1 MVRAKKGYSMKRTAM
16 HLKLTLAAALMF
28 AAANA
33 PATERSEVP
42 EKYTWNLADLYPSA
56 EAWQAARVD
65 VEKRIPAVAKYQG
78 RLGESAAVLFDA
90 LEARMA
96 VQKDLERLSVYAAM
110 LSDQD
115 KRESK
120 TLEMNQQAQQMTV
133 DFSAALAYM
142 QPEILALGSQ
152 KVSALTA
159 ADKRLDVYRVFL
171 DDILR
176 WEPHTLGAAEEQI
189 LAKTG
194 DMAGTAGTLHDVFT
208 NSDLPYASVTLS
220 DGQSARLDAQGY
232 TKYRAAANRDDRVKV
247 FQAFWSRYHEFEQ
260 SLGAMLAAQ
269 VQAHIF
275 QKETRKFDSCVE
287 SALFGPNVPPA
298 VYTQLIGD
306 VHANLPTLH
315 RYLKLRQRMM
325 GVDQLGYEDL
335 YAPVIKKVD
344 LRYTREQAM
353 DLTLKAVA
361 PLGPTYVSGLQNG
374 FNSRWVDWDP
384 TTGKRSGA
392 YSTGVYGV
400 HPYQLQNFTGLYEE
414 VSTLAHE
421 SGHSMHTLLSYQT
434 QPYVNSGYPTFV
446 AEVASTCNEALLL
459 DYMLKTTTDPDVRLF
474 LLGSRLDN
482 LRTTLFRQTLFAEF
496 ELKIHQMAEKGDA
509 LSGDAMSAVYLELL
523 RTYYGDA
530 QNVCRIDPLYAIEW
544 AYIHHFYYNF
554 YVYSYST
561 SIVASSSIASGILA
575 EARAKKPSSKAR
587 DAYLAMLSSG
597 SSKYPIDLLKG
608 AGVDMT
614 TSAPFKAAIAEM
626 NRVMDEME
634 RVLATRDGAPNKK

>member
-1 MVRAKKGYSMKRTAM
+1 MKRTAL
-16 HLKLTLAAALMF
+16 HLNLTLAAALMS

-56 EAWQAARVD
+56 DAWQAARAD
-65 VEKRIPAVAKYQG
+65 VEKRIPGLANHRG
-78 RLGESAAVLFDA
+78 RLGESAAALFDA

-96 VQKDLERLSVYAAM
+96 VQLELERLGVYASM
-110 LSDQD
+110 LSDED
-115 KRESK
+115 KRQSK
-120 TLEMNQQAQQMTV
+120 TLEMNQQAQQMAV
-133 DFSAALAYM
+133 DFNAALAYM
-142 QPEILALGSQ
+142 QPEILALGSG
-152 KVSALTA
+152 KVNALIA
-159 ADKRLDVYRVFL
+159 ADKRLEVYRVFL
-171 DDILR
+171 ADILR

-194 DMAGTAGTLHDVFT
+194 DMAGAAGSLHDVFT

-220 DGQSARLDAQGY
+220 DGKSVRLDAQGY
-232 TKYRAAANRDDRVKV
+232 TKYRASTNRDDRMQV
-247 FQAFWSRYHEFEQ
+247 FHAFWSRYHEFEQ
-260 SLGAMLAAQ
+260 SLGTMLAAQ
-269 VQAHIF
+269 LQAHIF

-287 SALFGPNVPPA
+287 AALFGPNVPPA
-298 VYTQLIGD
+298 VYTQLISD
-306 VHANLPTLH
+306 VHANLTTLH
-315 RYLKLRQRMM
+315 RYLALRQRMM

-335 YAPVIKKVD
+335 YAPIVQKVD

-353 DLTLKAVA
+353 EMTLKAVA
-361 PLGPTYVSGLQNG
+361 PLGPAYVSALQKG
-374 FNSRWVDWDP
+374 FDSRWVDWDP

-421 SGHSMHTLLSYQT
+421 SGHSMHTFLSYQR

-459 DYMLKTTTDPDVRLF
+459 DYMLATTTDPSVRLF

-496 ELKIHQMAEKGDA
+496 ELKIHQMAEKGEA
-509 LSGDAMSAVYLELL
+509 LSGEAMSAVYLDLL

-561 SIVASSSIASGILA
+561 SIVASSSIANGILA

-597 SSKYPIDLLKG
+597 SSKYPIDLLKD

-614 TSAPFKAAIAEM
+614 TSAPFSSAIAEM

-634 RVLATRDGAPNKK
+634 RILAAGEGTPKKK